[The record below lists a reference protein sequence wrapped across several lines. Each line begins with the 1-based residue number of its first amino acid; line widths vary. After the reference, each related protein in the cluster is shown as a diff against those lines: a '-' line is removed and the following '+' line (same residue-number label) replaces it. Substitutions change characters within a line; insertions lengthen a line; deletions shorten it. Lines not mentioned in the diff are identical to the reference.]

1 MPIAFVGTQVSA
13 EDRRTAEEI
22 MANASEHVTKVTRE
36 VGQLRSFMHANN
48 FGPDIEDGEILVLFA
63 AQWKNAGRSLA
74 TANQIIQ
81 DFRTHGVRPR
91 EADLAEQK
99 LRHERAL
106 NALKRSA
113 ARAERRYRV
122 IPLERVVSPFRR
134 PDKGTHADRWAF
146 WFLLIVTGN
155 RAYNVLELRALRAT
169 ADYLDVDWGPRKVH
183 SNTTA
188 RYYYWWS
195 GTPPPLSPLLVC
207 LCVMRFYSLSL
218 SDVDVL
224 SDDVSDVDAL
234 PDDDSL
240 SEDDSELDETSS
252 SDDSVGPKIFSS
264 PSGSLCR

>member
-91 EADLAEQK
+91 EADLADQK

-195 GTPPPLSPLLVC
+195 GTPPPWIIARWNNLHVEKWPWSPGLLPLSSLDKPEQHCELGEPLDQGVEPRSIHFDIASTPPGHC
-207 LCVMRFYSLSL
+207 
-218 SDVDVL
+218 
-224 SDDVSDVDAL
+224 
-234 PDDDSL
+234 
-240 SEDDSELDETSS
+240 
-252 SDDSVGPKIFSS
+252 SS
-264 PSGSLCR
+264 PSRGE